1 MYKEII
7 KLIKKYDSIVI
18 ARHIG
23 GDIDALGSQIGL
35 KEIIKET
42 YPNKKVYAVGAYASR
57 FKFVGPLDKEENIDF
72 CIANGEN
79 ASGAGITKSDYDR
92 LIDAGVDVIT
102 LGNHTFGKKDV
113 FSLLE
118 NSYDIIR
125 PANYPQGV
133 AGRGYGIYKRGNK
146 KIHL

>member
-57 FKFVGPLDKEENIDF
+57 FKFVGSLDKEDDIDF
-72 CIANGEN
+72 DN
-79 ASGAGITKSDYDR
+79 
-92 LIDAGVDVIT
+92 
-102 LGNHTFGKKDV
+102 
-113 FSLLE
+113 SLLIVLDTPKV
-118 NSYDIIR
+118 SRLDVDDIS
-125 PANYPQGV
+125 
-133 AGRGYGIYKRGNK
+133 
-146 KIHL
+146 